1 MLKPASKMAPS
12 SIANVTIPISNWPR
26 IRKVAYQFIHAT
38 NLLVEDVSMCARRKD
53 KHRSADVNLDTPW
66 RKMVRVV
73 KNFILVTK
81 KTTVDVNRSA
91 RNVVR
96 KEFANV

>member
-1 MLKPASKMAPS
+1 MAPS

-53 KHRSADVNLDTPW
+53 KYQSADVNLDTPW
-66 RKMVRVV
+66 RKMARVV

-81 KTTVDVNRSA
+81 KTTVDVNIYA

-96 KEFANV
+96 KGFANV